1 MHDPSRIL
9 FEQLG
14 IALGIG
20 LIVGLQRQFAES
32 PLAGLRTFPL
42 VAVLGVIAGLADRQL
57 EACGWVV
64 VAGFLSLTAVA
75 GLTKSMLI
83 RQRGAQADYGLT
95 TEIALLLIYGLG
107 VYLTVGDRVLAIVA
121 GGVAAVLLQFK
132 PELHGFVAK
141 LGATDL
147 RAIMTFV
154 LVTCVVLPV
163 LPDEA
168 YGPFD
173 VLNPYEIWLMV
184 VLIVGVSLIG
194 YIAYK
199 LFGAD
204 AGVLLGGVLGGAV
217 SSTATTMSCAR
228 RTAEEIG
235 FARAAAAIVA
245 IVAIASAVG
254 YVRTLIEIA
263 VIAPAEF
270 SRLAPPLI
278 LVTASMFAAAG
289 WAWWRTHHH
298 PPRMPEHQ
306 NPTELRSALAFA
318 GLYALVIWGLAASRY
333 LFGSGGVY
341 VVAAL
346 AGLVNTDAIT
356 ISTSQLVQ
364 SGGPQA
370 IEPDAGWRI
379 ILVALLANLAFK
391 AGVAGLAGR
400 WALFRR
406 VILVFLPPAV
416 MTIALLIVWGWV
428 TG

>member
-1 MHDPSRIL
+1 MHDPARLL

-20 LIVGLQRQFAES
+20 LLVGLQRQFAES

-42 VAVLGVIAGLADRQL
+42 VSVLGVIVGLADRQL
-57 EACGWVV
+57 VAGGWVV
-64 VAGFLSLTAVA
+64 VAGFLALAVVA
-75 GLTKSMLI
+75 AFTKMMLI
-83 RQRGAQADYGLT
+83 RQGGPQADYGLT

-107 VYLTVGDRVLAIVA
+107 VYLTVGDRAVAIVA

-141 LGATDL
+141 LGAVDL

-168 YGPFD
+168 YDPFG
-173 VLNPYEIWLMV
+173 VLNPHEIWLMV
-184 VLIVGVSLIG
+184 VLIVGVSLVG

-199 LFGAD
+199 LYGAD
-204 AGVLLGGVLGGAV
+204 AGVLLGGILGGAV

-228 RTAEEIG
+228 RTAEDIS
-235 FARAAAAIVA
+235 FVRAAAAMT
-245 IVAIASAVG
+245 AIASAVG
-254 YVRTLIEIA
+254 YLRTLVEIA
-263 VIAPAEF
+263 VVAPSEF
-270 SRLAPPLI
+270 PRLAPPLI
-278 LVTASMFAAAG
+278 LVTASTFIAAF

-298 PPRMPEHQ
+298 PPQLPDHS

-318 GLYALVIWGLAASRY
+318 GMYAIVVWGLAAARY
-333 LFGSGGVY
+333 LLGGGGLY

-356 ISTSQLVQ
+356 ISTARLVQ
-364 SGGPQA
+364 SGGA
-370 IEPDAGWRI
+370 HAVDPDAGWRM
-379 ILVALLANLAFK
+379 ILVAALANLAFK
-391 AGVAGLAGR
+391 AGIAGLAGR

-406 VILVFLPPAV
+406 VAVIFLPPAV
-416 MTIALLIVWGWV
+416 TTIVLLIVWGWV
-428 TG
+428 AG

>member
-1 MHDPSRIL
+1 MHEPSRIL

-42 VAVLGVIAGLADRQL
+42 VSVLGVIAGLADRQF
-57 EACGWVV
+57 EAGGWVV
-64 VAGFLSLTAVA
+64 VAGFLALAAVTAF
-75 GLTKSMLI
+75 TKMMLI
-83 RQRGAQADYGLT
+83 RQGGPQADYGLT

-107 VYLTVGDRVLAIVA
+107 VYLTVGDRAVAIVA

-154 LVTCVVLPV
+154 LITCVVLPV

-168 YGPFD
+168 YDPFG
-173 VLNPYEIWLMV
+173 VVNPYEIWLMV
-184 VLIVGVSLIG
+184 VLIVGVSLVG

-199 LFGAD
+199 LYGAD

-228 RTAEEIG
+228 RTAKEIS

-245 IVAIASAVG
+245 IASAMV
-254 YVRTLIEIA
+254 YLRVLIELA
-263 VIAPAEF
+263 VVAPGSF
-270 SRLAPPLI
+270 VKMAPPIIIVWL
-278 LVTASMFAAAG
+278 SMLGSAA
-289 WAWWRTHHH
+289 WAWWRTHRHASEMSQH
-298 PPRMPEHQ
+298 T
-306 NPTELRSALAFA
+306 NPTELKSALTFA
-318 GLYALVIWGLAASRY
+318 ALYTGVLFGLAAARHV
-333 LFGSGGVY
+333 LGGSGLY
-341 VVAAL
+341 VVAVL
-346 AGLVNTDAIT
+346 AGLTDTDAIT
-356 ISTSQLVQ
+356 ISTARLVE
-364 SGGPQA
+364 STGPQSLP
-370 IEPDAGWRI
+370 PDSGWRM
-379 ILVALLANLAFK
+379 ILVAALANLAFK
-391 AGVAGLAGR
+391 AGLAGLAGR

-406 VILVFLPPAV
+406 VAVIFLPPAV
-416 MTIALLIVWGWV
+416 ATVLLLVTWGSV
-428 TG
+428 AR

>member
-1 MHDPSRIL
+1 MHEPSQIL

-42 VAVLGVIAGLADRQL
+42 VSVLGVIVGLADRQL
-57 EACGWVV
+57 EAGGWVV
-64 VAGFLSLTAVA
+64 VAGFLSLAVVA
-75 GLTKSMLI
+75 ALTKSMLI
-83 RQRGAQADYGLT
+83 RQGGPQADYGLT

-107 VYLTVGDRVLAIVA
+107 VYLTVGDRAVAIVA

-132 PELHGFVAK
+132 PELHGFVAR

-163 LPDEA
+163 LPDAA
-168 YGPFD
+168 YDPFG
-173 VLNPYEIWLMV
+173 VLNPHEIWLMV
-184 VLIVGVSLIG
+184 VLIVGVSLVG

-228 RTAEEIG
+228 RTAEDIG
-235 FARAAAAIVA
+235 FARAAAAM
-245 IVAIASAVG
+245 VAIASAVG
-254 YVRTLIEIA
+254 YLRTLVEIA
-263 VIAPAEF
+263 VVAPAEF
-270 SRLAPPLI
+270 PRLAPPLI
-278 LVTASMFAAAG
+278 LVTISMSAVAG
-289 WAWWRTHHH
+289 WAWWRTYRH
-298 PPRMPEHQ
+298 PLKMAEHQ

-318 GLYALVIWGLAASRY
+318 ILYAAVIWGLAASRF
-333 LFGSGGVY
+333 LLGGGGMY

-356 ISTSQLVQ
+356 ISTSRLVQ
-364 SGGPQA
+364 NGGPQT
-370 IEPDAGWRI
+370 IDPDDGWRI

-391 AGVAGLAGR
+391 AGIAGLAGR

-406 VILVFLPPAV
+406 VAMIFLPPALTTV
-416 MTIALLIVWGWV
+416 ALLATWGWLA
-428 TG
+428 G

>member
-57 EACGWVV
+57 EAGGWVV

-75 GLTKSMLI
+75 ALTKSMLI

-228 RTAEEIG
+228 RTAEEVS

-245 IVAIASAVG
+245 IASAMV
-254 YVRTLIEIA
+254 YARVLIELA
-263 VIAPAEF
+263 VVAPNTFAQM
-270 SRLAPPLI
+270 APPIAIVGMTMLG
-278 LVTASMFAAAG
+278 SAA
-289 WAWWRTHHH
+289 WAWWRTHRHASQ
-298 PPRMPEHQ
+298 MPQHT
-306 NPTELRSALAFA
+306 NPTELKSALTFA
-318 GLYALVIWGLAASRY
+318 VLYTVVLFGLAAARY
-333 LFGSGGVY
+333 AFGGGGLY
-341 VVAAL
+341 VVAVL
-346 AGLVNTDAIT
+346 AGLTDTDAIT
-356 ISTSQLVQ
+356 ISTARLVE
-364 SGGPQA
+364 STGEQA
-370 IEPDAGWRI
+370 LPPGRGWRM
-379 ILVALLANLAFK
+379 ILVAALANLAFK
-391 AGVAGLAGR
+391 AGIAGLAGR
-400 WALFRR
+400 WALLRR

-416 MTIALLIVWGWV
+416 MTVVLLATWGWV
-428 TG
+428 AG